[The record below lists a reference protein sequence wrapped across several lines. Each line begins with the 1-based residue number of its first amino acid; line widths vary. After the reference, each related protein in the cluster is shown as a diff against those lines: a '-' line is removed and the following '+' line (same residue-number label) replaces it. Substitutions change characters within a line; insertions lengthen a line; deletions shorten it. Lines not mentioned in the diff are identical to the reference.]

1 MMAVQSL
8 ATKVRLN
15 QDTAKRLQEE
25 HPEQFVT
32 LVRMHLSFVLDLN
45 TDTENDPVEQ
55 DKQKIKK
62 WKGFHKKAKGCT
74 SVKATTSPETAKTTL
89 TAPIISNLR
98 QLIAFLEQEHNI
110 SQEGIFR
117 KTGSLARQGELKNLL
132 VQGNTLPLD
141 QGDYTA
147 HDCASVLK
155 NFLSE
160 LSEPLL
166 TELYYPAYRQ
176 VAESFSTKDKEPGR
190 GEDWLL
196 NALQLLL
203 LLLPEEN
210 HSLLD
215 CLIDLLYRTVQ
226 HEATNKMSA
235 ENLAKLFTPHLICPR
250 KLSANALHET
260 ASQMFVIVEFMIKT
274 GPRLFHIPTKLATD
288 IRAYFVEQ
296 NRRRTMSPEHI
307 LNEST
312 TSDSVANTVYTFV
325 DRQKTAEAHIIDS
338 TDTALAELYAHIQSL
353 PESSKKK
360 KLVSK
365 FNHQNRYGTPVQ
377 RSSGGSGGG
386 GGGGSVGPKYPR
398 SFGDSIKRHI
408 FHKSLMS
415 RTPKRSATT
424 GGTQTP
430 TLFQTPNGSSYHAA
444 KQRVLFQ
451 SPASAISSPSSSN
464 SPAQLLRRTS
474 STLSS
479 SSSTGTPSIST
490 PSSKQQSLRVSS
502 VASASRSA
510 SNGTGTESSEPR
522 KDLKRQSSE
531 GLGTMAIMTSPTADE
546 TEQERKRSR
555 VEEPTGC
562 DRPRSTVVRFAT
574 TNDTDECVHEV
585 VLPAP
590 EDDEDFVDQEDDDI
604 GSDRDDGEDR
614 EADSLDDPAED
625 HAFVDEDDFSS
636 DELLPDRMHSDTE
649 DERYGS
655 SLGESRSRYRSEPNL
670 SAIVWNR
677 GHFGKQTAVGLSSVL
692 AEQERDTPDGGVLAR
707 DSRSGQIASSPVA
720 ITPGSSTKQRR
731 NINFFKNKLIKG
743 VSMGNLRFPFGSD
756 SKSSKK
762 SGESKGERPRSS
774 STSVGSSASGLFN
787 DRGWMSTLNK
797 VELGENL
804 PQQQQGSIM
813 QAGTGWP
820 GSYLTSTPGPGVALA
835 NGRNSMSPI
844 TKSTQRM
851 PKSMQESI
859 MTPRSRKPVM
869 MLAALHGNDHQHQQ
883 HQLSST
889 TCASFSSLR
898 EEDEESDP
906 EPMIEPAS
914 LLLPAGPRPPTGLD
928 QNIIKLINDTGLPP
942 IADEVGLPPLPIV
955 ANQQSAHG
963 ATLTSSFR
971 DYLLSRSVMP
981 ESPTDLSFASQS
993 DDFESSN
1000 EILERSESKMSES
1013 LLHVLDGNVPP
1024 VETEGEGHGTVQP
1037 ASVVNT
1043 KPIGELD
1050 ETDL

>member
-15 QDTAKRLQEE
+15 QDTAKRLQDE

-32 LVRMHLSFVLDLN
+32 LVRMHLSFLLDLN
-45 TDTENDPVEQ
+45 TDTENDPVEL

-210 HSLLD
+210 HSLLH

-377 RSSGGSGGG
+377 RSSGGSA

-415 RTPKRSATT
+415 RTPKRSATA

-430 TLFQTPNGSSYHAA
+430 TLFQ
-444 KQRVLFQ
+444 RVLFQ
-451 SPASAISSPSSSN
+451 SPASVISSPCSTN
-464 SPAQLLRRTS
+464 SPALRRNS
-474 STLSS
+474 SSRSSSS
-479 SSSTGTPSIST
+479 SSSTIST
-490 PSSKQQSLRVSS
+490 PSAKQQSLRVSS
-502 VASASRSA
+502 VPSSSRTA
-510 SNGTGTESSEPR
+510 SNGTATEPSQPK

-531 GLGTMAIMTSPTADE
+531 GTATMTSTAPTTADE
-546 TEQERKRSR
+546 SEQERKRSR
-555 VEEPTGC
+555 VEDHTGS

-574 TNDTDECVHEV
+574 ANDAEECGHEV
-585 VLPAP
+585 LAAP
-590 EDDEDFVDQEDDDI
+590 EDDEDFVEQEDDDI
-604 GSDRDDGEDR
+604 GSDRADDEDDDDGE
-614 EADSLDDPAED
+614 EDSLDDPAED
-625 HAFVDEDDFSS
+625 HAFADEEDFSS
-636 DELLPDRMHSDTE
+636 DELLPGRMHSDTE

-677 GHFGKQTAVGLSSVL
+677 GHFGKQPSGGLSSVL
-692 AEQERDTPDGGVLAR
+692 VEAELDSQDGGVLGR
-707 DSRSGQIASSPVA
+707 DSRSGKIDRSSPVA
-720 ITPGSSTKQRR
+720 ITPGGSSTKQRR

-762 SGESKGERPRSS
+762 NGDAKGERPRAS
-774 STSVGSSASGLFN
+774 STSIGSSAGGGGMFS
-787 DRGWMSTLNK
+787 DRDWMSTLSK
-797 VELGENL
+797 VNLGENHL
-804 PQQQQGSIM
+804 PLQQQGSTT
-813 QAGTGWP
+813 QAGWP
-820 GSYLTSTPGPGVALA
+820 GCYLTSTPGPSVALA

-869 MLAALHGNDHQHQQ
+869 MLAALHGNDQQ

-914 LLLPAGPRPPTGLD
+914 LLLPAGPRPPTQLD

-955 ANQQSAHG
+955 ANQQPMQG

-993 DDFESSN
+993 DDFESSS

-1024 VETEGEGHGTVQP
+1024 VETEEEGQRTVQP
-1037 ASVVNT
+1037 APAVVNS